1 MTASSGN
8 FEDAFQM
15 VLAFHFFEIEVVG
28 FLRTE
33 ECAAVEF
40 EGWDDDVVLALSKSW

>member
-1 MTASSGN
+1 
-8 FEDAFQM
+8 M

-33 ECAAVEF
+33 ECAAVEL
-40 EGWDDDVVLALSKSW
+40 EGWDDDVVFEKFPCIAE